1 VVTVTPVEAGALGE
15 PEPSQPPPKTSN
27 MPAAVAWMIGTL
39 LSFSLMAISV
49 RELGG
54 VLNLFEILM
63 VRSIGGLLVLLAVMI
78 ARPHLFRELALRRP
92 VIHLIRNGTHFLASI
107 GWSFAVIMLP
117 LATVFAIEFMMPVWA
132 GMLAVLLLGERFTLS
147 RAGSIVLGFAGVL
160 VIMRP
165 GLEAFQP
172 AALAVLGASF
182 GYAVSNIA
190 TKKLVPVQHTIAILF
205 WMNLMQ
211 AAMGLAGIDPA
222 FLFKLN
228 ATQWLAA
235 VVIALAG
242 AFAHYCLTNAL
253 RVADAIVVIPLD
265 FLRIPLIACV
275 GWMFYGERL
284 DLLVFAGAGIIV
296 LGIVWNLRAEM
307 RR

>member
-1 VVTVTPVEAGALGE
+1 MV
-15 PEPSQPPPKTSN
+15 
-27 MPAAVAWMIGTL
+27 GTL
-39 LSFSLMAISV
+39 LSFSAMAVSV
-49 RELGG
+49 RQLGG

-78 ARPHLFRELALRRP
+78 PQPHLFRELVLRRP
-92 VIHLIRNGTHFLASI
+92 LTHLIRNGTHFLSSI
-107 GWSFAVIMLP
+107 GWSYAVITLP

-132 GMLAVLLLGERFTLS
+132 GILAVLLLGERFTIS
-147 RAGSIVLGFAGVL
+147 RGGSILLGFAGVL

-205 WMNLMQ
+205 WMNVMQ
-211 AAMGLAGIDPA
+211 AAMALIETDPSFPTRLHGWQWVAAAG
-222 FLFKLN
+222 
-228 ATQWLAA
+228 
-235 VVIALAG
+235 VALSG

-265 FLRIPLIACV
+265 FLRIPLIAFI
-275 GWMFYGERL
+275 GWMFYAEKL

-296 LGIVWNLRAEM
+296 SGIVWNLRAEM
-307 RR
+307 R

>member
-1 VVTVTPVEAGALGE
+1 VVTATPVEAGALGD
-15 PEPSQPPPKTSN
+15 PAPSQPPPKTSN
-27 MPAAVAWMIGTL
+27 VPAAVAWMVGTL
-39 LSFSLMAISV
+39 LSFSLMAVSV

-54 VLNLFEILM
+54 ALNLFEILM
-63 VRSIGGLLVLLAVMI
+63 VRSIGGLLVLFAIMI
-78 ARPHLFRELALRRP
+78 PQPHLFRELALRRP
-92 VIHLIRNGTHFLASI
+92 VVHIIRNGTHFLASI
-107 GWSFAVIMLP
+107 GWSFAVITLP

-132 GMLAVLLLGERFTLS
+132 GMLAVLLLGERLTLS

-172 AALAVLGASF
+172 AALAALGASL

-211 AAMGLAGIDPA
+211 TAMALVAIDPT
-222 FLFKLN
+222 FPFRLN

-235 VVIALAG
+235 AAIALAG

-265 FLRIPLIACV
+265 FLRIPLIAFV

-284 DLLVFAGAGIIV
+284 DLLVFAGAGLIV
-296 LGIVWNLRAEM
+296 SGIVWNLRAEM
-307 RR
+307 RK

>member
-1 VVTVTPVEAGALGE
+1 MV
-15 PEPSQPPPKTSN
+15 
-27 MPAAVAWMIGTL
+27 GTL
-39 LSFSLMAISV
+39 LSFSLMAVSV
-49 RELGG
+49 RQLGG
-54 VLNLFEILM
+54 VLNLFDIVM

-78 ARPHLFRELALRRP
+78 PQPHLFRELALRRP
-92 VIHLIRNGTHFLASI
+92 LVHLVRNGTHFVATM
-107 GWSFAVIMLP
+107 GWAFAVITLP

-132 GMLAVLLLGERFTLS
+132 GLLAVLLLGERFTVS
-147 RAGSIVLGFAGVL
+147 RGGSIVLGFAGVL

-182 GYAVSNIA
+182 GYAISNIA

-205 WMNLMQ
+205 WMNVVQ
-211 AAMGLAGIDPA
+211 AAMALVGTDPA
-222 FLFKLN
+222 FPLKL
-228 ATQWLAA
+228 TGWLWLPAA
-235 VVIALAG
+235 GIALTG
-242 AFAHYCLTNAL
+242 AAAHYCLTNAL

-265 FLRIPLIACV
+265 FLRIPLIALI
-275 GWMFYGERL
+275 GWSFYGERL

-296 LGIVWNLRAEM
+296 SGIIWNLRAEM

>member
-1 VVTVTPVEAGALGE
+1 
-15 PEPSQPPPKTSN
+15 
-27 MPAAVAWMIGTL
+27 MIGTL
-39 LSFSLMAISV
+39 LSFSLMAVSV
-49 RELGG
+49 RQLGG
-54 VLNLFEILM
+54 VLSLSEILM

-78 ARPHLFRELALRRP
+78 AQPHLFKELALRRP

-132 GMLAVLLLGERFTLS
+132 GLLAVVLLGERFTVS
-147 RAGSIVLGFAGVL
+147 RAGSIVVGFAGVL

-172 AALAVLGASF
+172 AALAVLGASL

-205 WMNLMQ
+205 WMNVMQ
-211 AAMGLAGIDPA
+211 AAMALAGTDPA
-222 FLFKLN
+222 FPLRLT
-228 ATQWLAA
+228 AWQWLPAA
-235 VVIALAG
+235 GIALTG
-242 AFAHYCLTNAL
+242 ALAHYCLTNAL
-253 RVADAIVVIPLD
+253 RVADAMVVIPLD
-265 FLRIPLIACV
+265 FLRIPLIALV
-275 GWMFYGERL
+275 GWTFYRERL
-284 DLLVFAGAGIIV
+284 DLLVFAGAAIIVTGII
-296 LGIVWNLRAEM
+296 WNLRAEM